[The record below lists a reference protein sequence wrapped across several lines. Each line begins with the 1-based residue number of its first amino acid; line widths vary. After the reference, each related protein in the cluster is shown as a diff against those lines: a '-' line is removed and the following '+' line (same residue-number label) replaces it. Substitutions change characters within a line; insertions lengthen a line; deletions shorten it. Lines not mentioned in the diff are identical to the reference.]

1 MLLHCNSLKL
11 ISKSKRK
18 RYKHTHSAELCFVK
32 QTAADRE
39 GRRCACR
46 RSPFIE
52 RLLEVRGEKRSNH
65 GNHGRI
71 HDQERAGSQG
81 WFIWL
86 QLRASFC
93 YFVAHNVDCSAPPPL
108 QNWLQRWFV
117 LTGPVLTYFADKGGK
132 KKGEVCV
139 RARAYVTRSAVHTHL
154 RSLATQMNV
163 TNASIEPLN
172 DSVKP
177 NGIEIAAAD
186 RVLYLCCST
195 GPICDAWMQAL
206 RRASAD
212 GNNTSSSSAGAGV
225 SGRASSTDRASVA
238 STATAGGG
246 DMFNSI
252 PSVVVIT
259 GKAEV
264 GCELTLRARPPDVSK
279 LVLSWFRVPRG
290 DVVTNGSTDASSV
303 LKVQQDRGGSPHTYG
318 GILSKVHSHVHHH
331 HHHPLCC
338 RST

>member
-1 MLLHCNSLKL
+1 M
-11 ISKSKRK
+11 
-18 RYKHTHSAELCFVK
+18 
-32 QTAADRE
+32 
-39 GRRCACR
+39 
-46 RSPFIE
+46 
-52 RLLEVRGEKRSNH
+52 
-65 GNHGRI
+65 
-71 HDQERAGSQG
+71 
-81 WFIWL
+81 
-86 QLRASFC
+86 
-93 YFVAHNVDCSAPPPL
+93 
-108 QNWLQRWFV
+108 
-117 LTGPVLTYFADKGGK
+117 
-132 KKGEVCV
+132 CV
-139 RARAYVTRSAVHTHL
+139 RNNPLSCSHTCVH
-154 RSLATQMNV
+154 SPQMNV

-212 GNNTSSSSAGAGV
+212 GNNASSSSAGAGV

-303 LKVQQDRGGSPHTYG
+303 LKVQGWGESSHTYG